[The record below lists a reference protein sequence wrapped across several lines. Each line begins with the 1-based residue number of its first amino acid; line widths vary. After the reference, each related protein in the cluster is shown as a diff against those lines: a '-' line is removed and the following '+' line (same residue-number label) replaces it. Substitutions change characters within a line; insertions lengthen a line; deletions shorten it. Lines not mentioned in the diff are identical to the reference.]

1 MTWGGLFE
9 ILKKA
14 GPLVGVGP
22 RVMHPEYLK
31 VLVTGRMM
39 DADAMTAVELYSDL
53 GKKYL
58 GTFMP
63 A

>member
-1 MTWGGLFE
+1 
-9 ILKKA
+9 
-14 GPLVGVGP
+14 
-22 RVMHPEYLK
+22 MHPEYLK

-58 GTFMP
+58 GTFTP